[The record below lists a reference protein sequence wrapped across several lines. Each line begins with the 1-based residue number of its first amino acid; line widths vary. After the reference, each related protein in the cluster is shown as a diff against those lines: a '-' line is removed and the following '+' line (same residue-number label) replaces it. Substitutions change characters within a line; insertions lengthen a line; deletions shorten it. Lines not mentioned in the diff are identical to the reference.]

1 MDTDFSNQITNWI
14 VKESIRVLL
23 VVFIIM
29 ARSIRDEMK
38 IDGAKQG
45 ERIKQRLKLLVNKP
59 RRFYISIPQEV
70 ERTNIL

>member
-1 MDTDFSNQITNWI
+1 MDTDFSNQITNGI

-45 ERIKQRLKLLVNKP
+45 ERINCL
-59 RRFYISIPQEV
+59 
-70 ERTNIL
+70 

>member
-59 RRFYISIPQEV
+59 RRFYISILQEV

>member
-1 MDTDFSNQITNWI
+1 
-14 VKESIRVLL
+14 
-23 VVFIIM
+23 M

-45 ERIKQRLKLLVNKP
+45 ERIKQQLKLLINKP
-59 RRFYISIPQEV
+59 RHFYISILQEI

>member
-45 ERIKQRLKLLVNKP
+45 ERIKQRLKLLINKP
-59 RRFYISIPQEV
+59 RHFYISILQEI

>member
-1 MDTDFSNQITNWI
+1 
-14 VKESIRVLL
+14 
-23 VVFIIM
+23 M
-29 ARSIRDEMK
+29 ARSIRDEMR

-59 RRFYISIPQEV
+59 RRFYISILQEV